1 MSPFGPFTTSSIAS
15 GVGTQDSTT
24 SHCLPMSA
32 GDLAGT
38 PPAFSKSASDP
49 RRYPSTRKPLLMRFS
64 QIGRPILPTPMK
76 PTVSIPAP
84 NVVAWPSRDV
94 ERLVREVHRH
104 PERALHHGP
113 FAHLETAQLVDDER
127 IGGCDPAGIF
137 RAV

>member
-32 GDLAGT
+32 GELAGT

-84 NVVAWPSRDV
+84 MFVRCGPSGDV
-94 ERLVREVHRH
+94 ERLVGEIHLH
-104 PERALHHGP
+104 AERAFHQSP
-113 FAHLETAQLVDDER
+113 
-127 IGGCDPAGIF
+127 
-137 RAV
+137 